1 MSRQRLHVD
10 PNLPMPV
17 GVPTDHPHNPK
28 STIKHLMM
36 AGAQANVDAQYDPVP
51 NRDGFQSQFEYSNPV
66 IYSLLLLF
74 LLVCICNKNIVHWML
89 LGSVALVLIYLER
102 NLKRIV

>member
-1 MSRQRLHVD
+1 
-10 PNLPMPV
+10 
-17 GVPTDHPHNPK
+17 
-28 STIKHLMM
+28 MM

-66 IYSLLLLF
+66 IYGLLLLF
-74 LLVCICNKNIVHWML
+74 LLVCVCNKNILHGMV
-89 LGSVALVLIYLER
+89 LGGVALVLIYLER